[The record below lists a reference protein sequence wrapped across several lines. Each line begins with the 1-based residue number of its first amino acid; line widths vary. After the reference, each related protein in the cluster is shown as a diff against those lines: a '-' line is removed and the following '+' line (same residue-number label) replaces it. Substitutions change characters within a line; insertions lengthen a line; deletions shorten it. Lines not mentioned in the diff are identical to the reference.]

1 VNAHCRLR
9 ASIQLGE
16 LVRELDSAQG
26 TRDPETG
33 RLGPAVPTKDDAIER
48 AGLSR
53 PTAHRYQTLTG
64 GRDEIA
70 QGAWTLAM
78 RGWLKL
84 MTPAAG

>member
-1 VNAHCRLR
+1 M
-9 ASIQLGE
+9 
-16 LVRELDSAQG
+16 
-26 TRDPETG
+26 RDPETG
-33 RLGPAVPTKDDAIER
+33 RVSLAAETKDDAIER

-53 PTAHRYQTLTG
+53 PTVYLYQELTG